1 MLIKP
6 ISLFFVALFLI
17 SSNLSGGSFTKT
29 ATVVPTLLQEG
40 SQKEW
45 CPVCGMKIEE
55 FYKTSHASKTHNHK
69 NRQYCSMRCLV
80 VDMQEHNTKMDDI
93 KVVDASTQK
102 LIDAKAAFYV
112 VDSDVAGTMSK
123 VSKLAFASK
132 EVAEDFNME
141 HGGKVVDFKTALG
154 MAKESLASDVEM
166 LESKKSRQVYPMGEK
181 IFNKNCKKEIDINK
195 YFQIN
200 ELKSAIKDKK
210 LCGELKES
218 ELQPL
223 SLYLWEVKRFA
234 NLKSVGG
241 AIKVT
246 KDEKCPIC
254 GMFVYKYPKWVAQIF
269 YKDKH
274 FSFDGVKDMMKYYF
288 SHKDG
293 VTKFLVTDYYS
304 QKTVDAKRAYFVIG
318 SDVYGPMGDELIPF
332 ESQNSAKN
340 FSVDHKGLKILGF
353 SEIKKDEI
361 LKLDK

>member
-1 MLIKP
+1 MPIKP
-6 ISLFFVALFLI
+6 ISLLFVTLFLL
-17 SSNLSGGSFTKT
+17 SLNLLGSSFTKT
-29 ATVVPTLLQEG
+29 ATVAPTLLQEG

-45 CPVCGMKIEE
+45 CPVCGMKIED
-55 FYKTSHASKTHNHK
+55 FYKTSHTSVTHNHK

-80 VDMQEHNTKMDDI
+80 VDMKEQDIKIDDI

-102 LIDAKAAFYV
+102 LIDAKKAFYV
-112 VDSDVAGTMSK
+112 VGSDVAGTMSK
-123 VSKLAFASK
+123 VSKLAFASR

-141 HGGKVVDFKTALG
+141 HGGKIVDFNTAINI
-154 MAKESLASDVEM
+154 AKESLTSDVEM
-166 LESKKSRQVYPMGEK
+166 LESKKSIQIYPMGEK
-181 IFNKNCKKEIDINK
+181 IFNKNCKKEIEIDK

-234 NLKSVGG
+234 NLKSVDGV
-241 AIKVT
+241 IKVT

-269 YKDKH
+269 YKDKRI
-274 FSFDGVKDMMKYYF
+274 SFDGVKDMMKYYF
-288 SHKDG
+288 SHKNG
-293 VTKFLVTDYYS
+293 VIKILVTDYYS
-304 QKTVDAKRAYFVIG
+304 QKTLDVRKAYFVVG
-318 SDVYGPMGDELIPF
+318 SDIYGPMGDELIPF
-332 ESQNSAKN
+332 DSRNSAKS
-340 FSVDHKGLKILGF
+340 FSVDHKGFKILGF
-353 SEIKKDEI
+353 SEIKNAEV